1 MGGTFFLLDGI
12 ANQFA
17 GTHQPRSF
25 VYELFNKA
33 NTTVIL

>member
-17 GTHQPRSF
+17 GTQQTRSF
-25 VYELFNKA
+25 VYELFNKV